1 MHATRHSRRWHPDH
15 SVMLAGMSCCIAL
28 LLGLGAIAAAD
39 SASWLRGVLGVAG
52 LVVLAVGGGLL
63 LAHLVLDERHPG
75 GRRR

>member
-1 MHATRHSRRWHPDH
+1 MQATRNARRWPPDH
-15 SVMLAGMSCCIAL
+15 GLAFAGMSCCIAV
-28 LLGLGAIAAAD
+28 LLGLAAIAAAG
-39 SASWLRGVLGVAG
+39 SAAWLRGSLGVAG